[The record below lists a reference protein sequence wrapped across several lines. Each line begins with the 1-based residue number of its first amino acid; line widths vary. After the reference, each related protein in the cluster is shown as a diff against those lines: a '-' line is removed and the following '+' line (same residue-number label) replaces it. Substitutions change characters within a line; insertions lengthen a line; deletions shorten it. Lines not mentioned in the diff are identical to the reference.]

1 MPNAHDDVQDGIA
14 EAFDTLSEEFM
25 PDATATLVK
34 AADNYDEYDTVL
46 LLTSKR
52 FFEFKESR
60 KFIFLEIADD
70 NADLTDAIANA
81 THIKINEEIYEIST
95 NDTIAPLSTDVTW
108 KLIGEIV
115 PTRGGNYR

>member
-1 MPNAHDDVQDGIA
+1 MSAHTALQTGIGK
-14 EAFDTLSEEFM
+14 AFDALAGQFIPSVTV
-25 PDATATLVK
+25 TLVK
-34 AADNYDEYDTVL
+34 ASDDYAEYETVL

-52 FFEFKESR
+52 FFEFKENR

-70 NADLTDAIANA
+70 TTALTTAIANA
-81 THIKINEEIYEIST
+81 THIKVNEEIYTIST
-95 NDTIAPLSTDVTW
+95 SDTIAPLSTDVTW